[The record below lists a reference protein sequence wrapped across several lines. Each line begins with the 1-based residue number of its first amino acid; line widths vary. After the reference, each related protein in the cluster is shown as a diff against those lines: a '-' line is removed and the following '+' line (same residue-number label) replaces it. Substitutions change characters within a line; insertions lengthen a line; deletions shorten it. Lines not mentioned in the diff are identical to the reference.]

1 MATGPLGKAHP
12 GGYDDGR
19 QLYGMTAASIRRWRW
34 KRAAAVAGTG
44 SARYAKI
51 GDSISAGQGLQPA
64 TQSPPVVMGGLLA
77 ARGFPVRGASVIL
90 NPRTM
95 TADSR
100 LTFTGSWSEFAPG
113 VLTTFASCATSGG
126 SVTLTAFVAA
136 AGDYLARVITTQDS
150 RECTI
155 AIDGGEPGPVRLSGA
170 AGLATHLVALPKLAA
185 GRHTVTVTVAGESGE
200 LRVGSIGIE
209 AADGITIGDFGISMS
224 TTADWV
230 AGGAAYSAL
239 NHVVAWSPDLALIA
253 LMTNDANEQTAV
265 APDRYAANLDT
276 MVSALENT
284 CDVVLEAQIPG
295 DPAWVDLSPYRD
307 AVYDVANAHGVPVL
321 DLFDRWGSHAA
332 AAGAGLMNDAFHPN
346 AAGAADIAAA
356 EFAVVSA

>member
-1 MATGPLGKAHP
+1 MAHARAR
-12 GGYDDGR
+12 GYDDGR
-19 QLYGMTAASIRRWRW
+19 QLYGMSAAAIRRWRW

-64 TQSPPVVMGGLLA
+64 TQSPPVVMAGLLA
-77 ARGFPVRGASVIL
+77 AHGFPVRGASVIL

-95 TADSR
+95 TADAR
-100 LTFTGSWSEFAPG
+100 LSFTGAWSEYAPG
-113 VLTTFASCATSGG
+113 VLTTFGSAAASGD
-126 SVTLTAFVAA
+126 SVTLTALITD
-136 AGDYLARVITTQDS
+136 AGDYLARVITTEDS
-150 RECTI
+150 RECAI
-155 AIDGGEPGPVRLSGA
+155 AVDGEVAPAKLERA
-170 AGLATHLVALPKLAA
+170 AGLVTHLVPLPGLAA
-185 GRHTVTVTVAGESGE
+185 GRHTVTVTVAGGTGE

-209 AADGITIGDFGISMS
+209 AVGGITIGDFGISMS

-230 AGGAAYSAL
+230 AGGAAHSAL
-239 NHVVAWSPDLALIA
+239 NHVVAWAPDLALIA

-265 APDRYAANLDT
+265 APAAFATNLDA
-276 MVSALENT
+276 MVSALETT

-295 DPAWVDLSPYRD
+295 DPGWVDLTPYRE
-307 AVYDVANAHGVPVL
+307 AVYDVADAHGVPVL

-356 EFAVVSA
+356 EFGVVSS